1 MVSDIVLVQH
11 VREVLPCQSTACKQ
25 QLQRFALNLLA
36 RAAAKLSF
44 VILGIV
50 VLVSGAQAQTFSV
63 LHSFMNENDGA
74 VPEAG
79 VTIDQFGNLY
89 GTTANGGTGCQCGV
103 VYKLAQRNGSWILT
117 PLYEFGG
124 GNDGSIPTARV
135 VFGPDGKLYGTTQSG
150 GASGIWGTVFS
161 LVPPATVC
169 KTAFCPWKKTTLYSF
184 SQDDGAYPNNG
195 DLVFDRSGNIYGVTN
210 EGGPGDCREFGCGA
224 VYKLSQSNGQWSES
238 ALYLF
243 QTNTGNQP
251 WSGVLLDS
259 SGNAY
264 GTTPAGGPNNTGTIY
279 QLTPSG
285 DTWSEMDIYD
295 FPNPSN
301 GSVPE
306 GGLIADSSGNLYG
319 TATGGSPGGAA
330 AVFELTPSG
339 GSWNYQVIYTSANFA
354 GSWANLS
361 IDAAGNLYGTTY
373 QGGAH
378 ESGAVFTLTHTGNGW
393 SYSSLH
399 DFTGGTDGRYPVSNV
414 AMDASGNLYG
424 TAEPG
429 GTPSQPCPQGCG
441 VVWKI
446 TP

>member
-1 MVSDIVLVQH
+1 MKTDFRSALRLLRKNISAATIVLLMVFLCT
-11 VREVLPCQSTACKQ
+11 VGLPAH
-25 QLQRFALNLLA
+25 
-36 RAAAKLSF
+36 
-44 VILGIV
+44 
-50 VLVSGAQAQTFSV
+50 AQTFSV
-63 LHSFMNENDGA
+63 LHSFMDENDGA
-74 VPEAG
+74 IPESG

-89 GTTANGGTGCQCGV
+89 GTTGSGGNSCQCGV
-103 VYKLAQRNGSWILT
+103 VYKMAQRNGSWILT
-117 PLYEFGG
+117 PLYLFGG
-124 GNDGSIPTARV
+124 GNDGAGPSARV

-150 GASGIWGTVFS
+150 REWGTVFS
-161 LVPPATVC
+161 LVAPATVC
-169 KTAFCPWKKTTLYSF
+169 KTVFCLWTETRLYSF

-210 EGGPGDCREFGCGA
+210 QGGPGDCSEFGCGA

-243 QTNTGNQP
+243 QTDTGNLP
-251 WSGVLLDS
+251 WSGVFLDS

-264 GTTPAGGPNNTGTIY
+264 GTTPGGGPNNTGTVY
-279 QLTPSG
+279 QLTPAG

-295 FPNPSN
+295 FPNPSS

-319 TATGGSPGGAA
+319 TTIGSSEGAA
-330 AVFELTPSG
+330 VVFELTPSG
-339 GSWNYQVIYTSANFA
+339 GSWNYQVVYSSPNFA

-361 IDAAGNLYGTTY
+361 MDGAGNLYGTTY

-378 ESGAVFTLTHTGNGW
+378 ESGTVFKLTHTSNGW

-399 DFTGGTDGRYPVSNV
+399 DFTGGTDGKNPLSNV
-414 AMDASGNLYG
+414 TMDASGNLYG
-424 TAEPG
+424 TAESG
-429 GTPSQPCPQGCG
+429 GTPSQSCPQGCG